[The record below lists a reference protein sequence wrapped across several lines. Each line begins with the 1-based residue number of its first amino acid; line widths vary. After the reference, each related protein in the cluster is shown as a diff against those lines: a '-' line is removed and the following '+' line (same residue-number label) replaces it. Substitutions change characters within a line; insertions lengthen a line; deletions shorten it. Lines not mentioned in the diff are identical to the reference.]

1 MASQFR
7 ISEQEGSPSNQ
18 HTTMKKI
25 LTTLLIAA
33 ASTAVY
39 AQTTTTTTTVGTGTV
54 TEYTPGSALVVK
66 ESDGPITYRYGDSVT
81 YVTKSGKTLT
91 AEEARTRI
99 KVGAPVSVSYSGE
112 ANDRVVNRIEIDDD

>member
-1 MASQFR
+1 
-7 ISEQEGSPSNQ
+7 
-18 HTTMKKI
+18 MKKI

>member
-1 MASQFR
+1 
-7 ISEQEGSPSNQ
+7 
-18 HTTMKKI
+18 MKKI

-39 AQTTTTTTTVGTGTV
+39 AQSTTTTTTTTMGTGTV

-66 ESDGPITYRYGDSVT
+66 ESSGPITYRYGDSVT

-99 KVGAPVSVSYSGE
+99 KVGAPISVSYSGE
-112 ANDRVVNRIEIDDD
+112 ASDRVVNRIEIDD